1 MRILGWI
8 VGVVMLVFVVV
19 FGLQVV
25 ASESGEVVVLHTDDA
40 GRDATTRL
48 WVVDH
53 DGRQWLRASTDS
65 AWLARLQ
72 ASPRVELERADR
84 RSAYRASVEAGMADR
99 INALMAQKY
108 GWRDDVIAV
117 LVGGREDAVAV
128 SLTPVP

>member
-1 MRILGWI
+1 MKILGWV
-8 VGVVMLVFVVV
+8 VGVLMLVFVVV

-65 AWLARLQ
+65 GWLGRLQ
-72 ASPRVELERADR
+72 ASPRVELERGDQRGVYQAT
-84 RSAYRASVEAGMADR
+84 VEDGMGDR
-99 INALMAQKY
+99 INALMAEKY
-108 GWRDDVIAV
+108 GWRDEVIAV
-117 LVGGREDAVAV
+117 LVGGRENAVAV
-128 SLTPVP
+128 SLTPAS